1 MGALKKLG
9 GTPKICILQ
18 NQWER
23 GAPKKL
29 NRQRG
34 ELLKFQ
40 ASSFNIFISPP
51 CHIKCTFPYI
61 LFFFVGWEGKGQ
73 QICIHFHTLLKCVTI
88 ILLCIAGEASG
99 TIVHKQLP
107 QMNTAV
113 TTTAQ

>member
-1 MGALKKLG
+1 MTGRDEDIEGGSENFSTPERGALKKLG
-9 GTPKICILQ
+9 GAPKICILQ

-61 LFFFVGWEGKGQ
+61 LFFLWGGRGKGSKSAF
-73 QICIHFHTLLKCVTI
+73 IFIPF
-88 ILLCIAGEASG
+88 
-99 TIVHKQLP
+99 
-107 QMNTAV
+107 
-113 TTTAQ
+113 